1 MSEQL
6 LKEPNT
12 QITDDFL
19 AIVLGKSFVAWKMFN
34 ENLTKYG
41 ISLEWRYYKDG
52 GWLAKCTHKKNTII
66 WVSASD
72 GFFTTSFLFSEK
84 PHLRKGIQELDI
96 SDDLKNNTKSTP
108 KGTYFSI
115 VINVYK
121 KNQLP
126 DIYKMIEYK
135 KSAK

>member
-1 MSEQL
+1 
-6 LKEPNT
+6 
-12 QITDDFL
+12 
-19 AIVLGKSFVAWKMFN
+19 MFN
-34 ENLTKYG
+34 ENLPKYG

-84 PHLRKGIQELDI
+84 PHLRNGIQELDI

-126 DIYKMIEYK
+126 DIYKMIEHK